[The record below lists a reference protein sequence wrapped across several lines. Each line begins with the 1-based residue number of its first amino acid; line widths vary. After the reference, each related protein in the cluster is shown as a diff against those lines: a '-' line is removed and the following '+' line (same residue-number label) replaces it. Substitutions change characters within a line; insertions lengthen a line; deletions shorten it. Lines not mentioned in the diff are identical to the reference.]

1 MKRQTRQVYTVS
13 FHLTLCCW
21 GTYQRRWW
29 ASGFKLVGL
38 APPTLLPNHQHS
50 PPTHTPFVSLHLL
63 TSNCAGQLQMTPR
76 LKSLTFDG
84 GCVWCRQNK
93 AQHLS
98 FSNCSAAAV
107 WSSRTVREVCSDQLL
122 LPSSLGKKSILKN
135 CGSKPEFI
143 FSQRNGNILAKHFP
157 AHTQIYLW
165 MREFTQSDLQFIQ
178 SDSIISLGTFFVSF
192 CVISLCSKIILCHKH
207 SVWHKYDLNCAWV
220 SFQERSFWEKT
231 QFFFFI

>member
-13 FHLTLCCW
+13 FHLTLSCW
-21 GTYQRRWW
+21 DTYQRRWW

-50 PPTHTPFVSLHLL
+50 PPHTPFVSLHLL

-98 FSNCSAAAV
+98 FSDCSAAAV
-107 WSSRTVREVCSDQLL
+107 WSSRTVREVGSDQLL
-122 LPSSLGKKSILKN
+122 LPSSLGGKKSILKN
-135 CGSKPEFI
+135 CGSKPEFV

-178 SDSIISLGTFFVSF
+178 SDSIISWFRNIF
-192 CVISLCSKIILCHKH
+192 CVILCH
-207 SVWHKYDLNCAWV
+207 
-220 SFQERSFWEKT
+220 
-231 QFFFFI
+231 FFVQ